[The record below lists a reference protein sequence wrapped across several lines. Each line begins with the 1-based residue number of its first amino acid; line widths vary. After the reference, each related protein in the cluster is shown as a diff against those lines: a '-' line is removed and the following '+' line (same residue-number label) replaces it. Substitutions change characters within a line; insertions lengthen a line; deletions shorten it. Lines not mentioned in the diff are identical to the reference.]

1 MALCNKGNR
10 ATPLFNYNHYLRR
23 WEMPDLVGHDGKRV
37 GSDNKTDGMNRHIYR
52 LVAAVL
58 AAMTIV
64 SCNDARRSETYR
76 LLEDVDSYIEARPD
90 SALAVLEGI
99 DKSELTS
106 KELEAKYA
114 LLLSQ
119 ALDKNYIDL
128 QSDSIIAPAVRYYE
142 NHGTPDERL
151 KMYYYSGRIKQN
163 SGDYEGAMERFVKG
177 ESYGDECTDKALL
190 GRLYAAKQYVY
201 QETINY
207 TSAIPNA
214 QLAAD
219 AFLEAEDVHNYL
231 LKINDLAILYQLTHD
246 EAKHAECMNIIKE
259 NWDIL
264 TDKHKSHY
272 YTILLNPY
280 SNAENPDEL
289 ISEYLSEVK
298 DSSLIIWSGL
308 SNVYLR
314 LNQPESALQVLE
326 YSLKYNQGE
335 KDAAYYFAQASAYEQ
350 LGESDEALAAYKKY
364 VEITDANDLEILKAD
379 TKFIE
384 ERHKKE
390 IELLDAEHSKERI
403 MFISIIAI
411 LCAVIIIYLI
421 RKQLQIR
428 TAEKKQL
435 EIEKK
440 RYEQLY
446 ADATAERDALTK
458 MIEDSS
464 VKDETKAVIRE
475 RLEVLNKVIISHITD
490 TSRDNRKAY
499 EELEALISDRA
510 SFLESTKKTIENI
523 NQDFVSYLVSKGL
536 TESEVNLCC
545 LYAIGMKGKDIK
557 DYTATASVYKDSS
570 VIRQKLGLMENDTN
584 LSNYLQDLLKMP
596 SGKLL

>member
-1 MALCNKGNR
+1 
-10 ATPLFNYNHYLRR
+10 
-23 WEMPDLVGHDGKRV
+23 
-37 GSDNKTDGMNRHIYR
+37 MNRHIYR

-58 AAMTIV
+58 AAITIV
-64 SCNDARRSETYR
+64 SCNDARKSETYR

-163 SGDYEGAMERFVKG
+163 SGDYEGAMERFVNG

-207 TSAIPNA
+207 PSAIPNA

-231 LKINDLAILYQLTHD
+231 LQINDLAILYQLTHD
-246 EAKHAECMNIIKE
+246 DAKHAECMNIIKE

-314 LNQPESALQVLE
+314 LNQPESVLQVLE
-326 YSLKYNQGE
+326 YSLKYNQDE

-403 MFISIIAI
+403 MFICIIAI
-411 LCAVIIIYLI
+411 LCAVIVIYLI

-446 ADATAERDALTK
+446 ADAIAERDALTK

-490 TSRDNRKAY
+490 TSSANKKAFQ
-499 EELEALISDRA
+499 ELEALISDRD
-510 SFLESTKKTIENI
+510 SFIESTRLTIEGNNPGFI
-523 NQDFVSYLVSKGL
+523 SALREAGL
-536 TESEVNLCC
+536 TDEEINICC
-545 LYAIGMKGKDIK
+545 LYVIGLKGKDIK
-557 DYTATASVYKDSS
+557 TYTNQSRLYIQSAE
-570 VIRQKLGLMENDTN
+570 IRHKLGLTENDTN
-584 LSNYLQDLLKMP
+584 LSIYLRNMCENEVC
-596 SGKLL
+596 